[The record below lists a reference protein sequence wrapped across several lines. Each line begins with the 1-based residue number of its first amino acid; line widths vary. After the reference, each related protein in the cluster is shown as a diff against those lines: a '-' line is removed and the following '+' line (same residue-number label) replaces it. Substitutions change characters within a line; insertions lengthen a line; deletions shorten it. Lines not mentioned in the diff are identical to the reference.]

1 MVGDRD
7 FVRDFVVFFH
17 RTFETADTFSD
28 SFAQFGELLGSE
40 YEQSNSKNYQQI
52 TYFFAE

>member
-7 FVRDFVVFFH
+7 FVRDFLGFFH
-17 RTFETADTFSD
+17 RRFETADTFCE